1 MKLVLIVLGIFS
13 GTLAF
18 AQQPTNATL
27 DSLKSEK
34 DPVQLQSKLKKLESG
49 SEADIFTLL
58 NFYQSNPAKSDSLV
72 ELAVKRFPKGT
83 IASNRAANRLYA
95 EKDGPTQERMLAQM
109 EKDFPGADLDMANY
123 AVAYTY
129 TQARNKP
136 KVLAYLNKVK
146 SPLFKPTA
154 VHSVA
159 STMATYDSKEAEQ
172 LITQELASLREVK
185 TLTDTSARA
194 VNHRKNTLNG
204 LLSLYSEILAKN
216 GDYEKAYTYLHEVYT
231 SSERKSPALIK
242 NYGLLLSKRGHY
254 QQAFPLL
261 EKTVTSGLADSTVRA
276 ELASIYKKLYPGKN
290 EKEYLASLDQKLTS
304 KYEAEA
310 AKLMINEPAPSFIVT
325 DASGKQVSLA
335 DFKGKTI
342 VLDFWATWCG
352 PCKASFPAMQMVV
365 NKYRQDPQVK
375 FLFIHTWERQGN
387 PTAEAQEYLKANHYD
402 LDLYMDI
409 KNAKTKRNEAV
420 SAFNVNGI
428 PAKFVIDGKGRIRY
442 KLTGF
447 SGGNEAAVSELSAM
461 INSAKANQ

>member
-1 MKLVLIVLGIFS
+1 M
-13 GTLAF
+13 
-18 AQQPTNATL
+18 
-27 DSLKSEK
+27 
-34 DPVQLQSKLKKLESG
+34 
-49 SEADIFTLL
+49 
-58 NFYQSNPAKSDSLV
+58 
-72 ELAVKRFPKGT
+72 
-83 IASNRAANRLYA
+83 
-95 EKDGPTQERMLAQM
+95 
-109 EKDFPGADLDMANY
+109 
-123 AVAYTY
+123 
-129 TQARNKP
+129 
-136 KVLAYLNKVK
+136 
-146 SPLFKPTA
+146 
-154 VHSVA
+154 
-159 STMATYDSKEAEQ
+159 
-172 LITQELASLREVK
+172 
-185 TLTDTSARA
+185 
-194 VNHRKNTLNG
+194 NG

-242 NYGLLLSKRGHY
+242 NYGLLLSKRGNY
-254 QQAFPLL
+254 QEAFPLL
-261 EKTVTSGLADSTVRA
+261 EKTVTSGLADSTVRV

-304 KYEAEA
+304 KYEMEA